1 MEVVA
6 KVVHFFG
13 TLYIY
18 ICVCVNFT
26 PFLLLFF
33 LNLKKKKK
41 ILKSLLSIII
51 VTPLFMI

>member
-6 KVVHFFG
+6 KIVHFFG

-26 PFLLLFF
+26 PFLLFFF

>member
-6 KVVHFFG
+6 KIVHFFG

-18 ICVCVNFT
+18 MCMCVNFT

-41 ILKSLLSIII
+41 I
-51 VTPLFMI
+51 